1 MEYRS
6 ESALSRPEAVGW
18 TRARL
23 IAWLLWAVVAALTV
37 AYVALVIAD
46 SAVRLHVYGY
56 LGAIP
61 LVCFAFATVGALI
74 ASRVSA
80 NAVGWLFLAI
90 ALILLTT
97 SDAQLYAVRGI
108 LVAPGTLA
116 FARTAGWLGSWLWG
130 PGVGLTVVFVP
141 LLFPDGRVPG
151 RRWRIWA
158 WVAGAVLLTQSIAAA
173 TVTFPDARSVLD
185 TSGQFLNSVTR
196 PGASSAV
203 FGATYLLIIPLSA
216 LSVASLFVRRRHA
229 DAIVRQQLK
238 FFMYAGVIVLLGV
251 AASGVG
257 NTVGSGQG
265 VVYDVC
271 ASILVT
277 SVAVVPIAAGL
288 AILRYHLYGI
298 DVVISRTLV
307 YGSLA
312 VLITGVYVGIAVGIG
327 ELVGSGGRPNL
338 GLSILATAIV
348 AVGFQP
354 ARERLQRVANRL
366 VYGKRAT
373 PYQVLSE
380 FSSQVAGSYA
390 ADEVLPRMARVL
402 HEGTGA
408 ESAAVWLRTAT
419 ELRPAAWWPDVR
431 SGSSVTVTND
441 GVLPLL
447 PDVTRAAE
455 VRHQGELLGALTVTK
470 RRGEA
475 LTPVEEKLLDDL
487 AHQAG
492 LVLKNVGLTADLQR
506 RLEELRLS
514 RQRLVSAQ
522 DAERRRLE
530 RDLHDGAQQ
539 HLVALKVKLGL
550 AEMLAAKDPEKAKAT
565 IAQLKVDA
573 DEALETLR
581 DLARGIYP
589 PLLAEKGLATA
600 LQSQARKATVPVE
613 VDADGTGR
621 YTQEVEATVY
631 FCVLEALQNVQKYA
645 DASAVTIRLRESDSI
660 LSVEVDDNGRGFDVD
675 HVRKGAGLTNMQDRL
690 DAIGGSVEIRSSL
703 GNGTRVHALVPRAGP
718 ALATQREL
726 AGAAAGS
733 RATEYE

>member
-1 MEYRS
+1 MESRGD
-6 ESALSRPEAVGW
+6 SALSRPDVEGW

-23 IAWLLWAVVAALTV
+23 SAWLLWAGVAALTV
-37 AYVALVIAD
+37 AYLLLVIAD
-46 SAVRLHVYGY
+46 SAVRLHVYGF

-61 LVCFAFATVGALI
+61 FVCLAFATVGALI

-90 ALILLTT
+90 ALILLAT
-97 SDAQLYAVRGI
+97 SDAQLYAVRGL
-108 LVAPGTLA
+108 LVSPGSLP
-116 FARTAGWLGSWLWG
+116 FARVAGWLGSWLWG

-141 LLFPDGRVPG
+141 LLFPDGRTPG
-151 RRWRIWA
+151 QRWRIWA

-173 TVTFPDARSVLD
+173 TVSFPDATSTLD
-185 TSGQFLNSVTR
+185 TSGQFLNSLTR
-196 PGASSAV
+196 SRAASAV
-203 FGATYLLIIPLSA
+203 FGATYLMIIPLSG
-216 LSVASLFVRRRHA
+216 LSVASLIVRRRHA
-229 DAIVRQQLK
+229 DAVVRQQLK
-238 FFMYAGVIVLLGV
+238 FFTYAGVIVLLGV

-277 SVAVVPIAAGL
+277 SVAAVPIAAGL
-288 AILRYHLYGI
+288 AILRYHLYDI

-380 FSSQVAGSYA
+380 FSSQVASSYA
-390 ADEVLPRMARVL
+390 ADDVLPRMARVL

-408 ESAAVWLRTAT
+408 ESAAVWLRTTTA
-419 ELRPAAWWPDVR
+419 LRPAAWWPDVGT
-431 SGSSVTVTND
+431 GSSVRVTNE
-441 GVLPLL
+441 GALPPL
-447 PDVTRAAE
+447 PGVTRTAE

-470 RRGEA
+470 RRGET

-492 LVLKNVGLTADLQR
+492 LVLKNVGLTADLQG
-506 RLEELRLS
+506 RLEELRAS

-522 DAERRRLE
+522 DAERRKLE
-530 RDLHDGAQQ
+530 RNLHDGAQQ

-550 AEMLAAKDPEKAKAT
+550 AEMLTGKDPEKAQAT
-565 IAQLKVDA
+565 ISQLKADA

-581 DLARGIYP
+581 ELARGIYP
-589 PLLAEKGLATA
+589 PLLAEKGLPTA
-600 LQSQARKATVPVE
+600 LESQARKATVPVE
-613 VDADGTGR
+613 VDADGVGR

-645 DASAVTIRLRESDSI
+645 HASRVIVRLRATDSV
-660 LSVEVDDNGRGFDVD
+660 LRFEVEDDGRGFDIA
-675 HVRKGAGLTNMQDRL
+675 HVRKGAGLTNMTDRL
-690 DAIGGSVEIRSSL
+690 DALDGAFEIDSAVSH
-703 GNGTRVHALVPRAGP
+703 GTRLRGRVP
-718 ALATQREL
+718 LL
-726 AGAAAGS
+726 AAAPAG
-733 RATEYE
+733 